1 MKSNSNKAAVASDD
15 AIRTSYTAVQFEK
28 EMPREAMSRFNR
40 FLHSKLDRAMAEV
53 GPMEAV
59 FRLSK
64 EVTGD
69 SMSFPVV
76 LGDRGCFC
84 VPTIMLGHY
93 GPDTHFWIG
102 FARLSSKATITKVF
116 PLPCFD
122 ELKSRVEE
130 IMMAA
135 RVL

>member
-1 MKSNSNKAAVASDD
+1 
-15 AIRTSYTAVQFEK
+15 
-28 EMPREAMSRFNR
+28 
-40 FLHSKLDRAMAEV
+40 
-53 GPMEAV
+53 MEAV

-84 VPTIMLGHY
+84 VPTMMLGHY

-102 FARLSSKATITKVF
+102 FARLSSNATITKVF